1 MDVSIENTKQR
12 TNLAGQ
18 RLLSLIKKDISQKLK
33 KNHFSPPSS
42 PSILE
47 AVRSKPLIKI
57 DRSQRSPVVQQIN
70 DLDFGYMEELERKKM
85 FMMIRL
91 GHIKDPARLL
101 PVHNYDKIPV
111 LPKKKRRKNN
121 QTPSPKVFPQKI
133 HLHNSNDIS
142 LPTLSTRVLEDP
154 YQMGRI
160 HNTTKQKLDQKQ
172 KRLNVINKRILNKF
186 SNTPDLE
193 SSN

>member
-1 MDVSIENTKQR
+1 MDVSIEKVKHR
-12 TNLAGQ
+12 TNHESI
-18 RLLSLIKKDISQKLK
+18 RLHTLIKKDISQKLK

-57 DRSQRSPVVQQIN
+57 ERQQRSPVVQQIN

-101 PVHNYDKIPV
+101 PVHNYDKIPI
-111 LPKKKRRKNN
+111 LPKKKKRKNN
-121 QTPSPKVFPQKI
+121 QTPSPNISPLKVSM
-133 HLHNSNDIS
+133 HNSNDIS
-142 LPTLSTRVLEDP
+142 LPTLSTRLHEDP
-154 YQMGRI
+154 YQMNRI

-172 KRLNVINKRILNKF
+172 RRLNVINKRILNKF
-186 SNTPDLE
+186 SIE
-193 SSN
+193 